1 MIQANYTVQNPHMT
15 TAPAMATVDGV
26 EMPVT
31 VDVFEVCLVAQDLSD
46 GSIVLR
52 FKGPDINGAKDLF
65 TNDSQIITQFLK
77 MSDVKEA
84 ESATPPGVSPPA

>member
-1 MIQANYTVQNPHMT
+1 MIQAKYNVANPHMT
-15 TAPAMATVDGV
+15 TAPALATVDGV

-52 FKGPDINGAKDLF
+52 FKGPDIPGAQDLF
-65 TNDSQIITQFLK
+65 KQDAEIITQFLT
-77 MSDVKEA
+77 MSAADADKEA
-84 ESATPPGVSPPA
+84 APPAPPA

>member
-31 VDVFEVCLVAQDLSD
+31 VDVLEVTLVAQDLSD

-52 FKGPDINGAKDLF
+52 FKGPDIAGAKDLF
-65 TNDSQIITQFLK
+65 TVDSQIVTQFLK
-77 MSDVKEA
+77 MSATKEEPA
-84 ESATPPGVSPPA
+84 APPPA